1 MNEYELK
8 LSLFVFSSGVCGPP
22 WPKETGVHFNGWAQC
37 EFQIELFQQ
46 EHTKVWRISTCC
58 CGELWTPHVT
68 QCCQRWLFHVA
79 SRETAESHAHII
91 PYVSARR
98 EDYTAITKSTVF
110 PLSFCGHRW
119 LENQPVIERAL
130 EVWPSLTQYM
140 DAVRRKQLPNPGT
153 ASFDSAGSHEWY
165 SHHRQVTL
173 LLDCC
178 QAFQSLFE
186 EVSNRWASDAF
197 PQQWPGWVDQGSD
210 LYVHYQQR
218 TIATTD

>member
-1 MNEYELK
+1 MWISNWTL
-8 LSLFVFSSGVCGPP
+8 P
-22 WPKETGVHFNGWAQC
+22 TRTHR
-37 EFQIELFQQ
+37 
-46 EHTKVWRISTCC
+46 KVWRFSTCC

-153 ASFDSAGSHEWY
+153 ASFDTVQEAMND
-165 SHHRQVTL
+165 TL
-173 LLDCC
+173 IIAKLHFSLTVARLFSPFLKRYQTDEPVMPFLSNDLAELIKVVIYTYIISKELLPLLIRPNWCVH
-178 QAFQSLFE
+178 FVNE
-186 EVSNRWASDAF
+186 E
-197 PQQWPGWVDQGSD
+197 
-210 LYVHYQQR
+210 
-218 TIATTD
+218 

>member
-1 MNEYELK
+1 M
-8 LSLFVFSSGVCGPP
+8 
-22 WPKETGVHFNGWAQC
+22 
-37 EFQIELFQQ
+37 
-46 EHTKVWRISTCC
+46 
-58 CGELWTPHVT
+58 
-68 QCCQRWLFHVA
+68 A

-153 ASFDSAGSHEWY
+153 ASFDTVQEAMND
-165 SHHRQVTL
+165 TL
-173 LLDCC
+173 IIAKLHFSLTVARLFSPFLKRYQTDEPVMPFLSNDLAELIKVVIYTYIISKELLP
-178 QAFQSLFE
+178 LLIRP
-186 EVSNRWASDAF
+186 N
-197 PQQWPGWVDQGSD
+197 
-210 LYVHYQQR
+210 
-218 TIATTD
+218 